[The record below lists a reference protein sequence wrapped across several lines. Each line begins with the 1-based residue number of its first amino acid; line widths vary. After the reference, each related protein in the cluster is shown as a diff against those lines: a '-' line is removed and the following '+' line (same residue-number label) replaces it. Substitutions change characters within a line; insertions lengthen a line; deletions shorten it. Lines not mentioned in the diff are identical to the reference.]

1 MAILRPSPPARVTPQ
16 SFAYLQGV
24 VLRRTGTILEHGKEY
39 LVEARLYALAQSEGF
54 ASVEALLE
62 GLQTE
67 EESGELHRRVT
78 EAMLNYETSFFRDLY
93 PFQALR
99 ETLLPGVIA
108 RRESSRRLDI
118 WCAGI
123 SSGQEVYSLAMTLRE
138 HFPELAGWN
147 VRLLASDVS
156 ETMLD
161 RARSG
166 EYSQVEVNRGL
177 PARLLVRYFERT
189 GTRWRIHGDV
199 RKMVELQRFNLAAPW
214 PSVPRADFV
223 FLRNVLLYFHPEVR
237 RAILAQ
243 VAGVLR
249 EDGYLF
255 LGGGETTLITDRTYE
270 PVRVGKALCYRLRP
284 NGVNGLNGV
293 NGVNS
298 AGAAIGETRV

>member
-1 MAILRPSPPARVTPQ
+1 MALRQATPARVTPT

-39 LVEARLYALAQSEGF
+39 LVEARLFALAQSEGF

-67 EESGELHRRVT
+67 EESGDLHRRVT
-78 EAMLNYETSFFRDLY
+78 EAMLNYETSFFRDHY
-93 PFQALR
+93 PFEALR
-99 ETLLPGVIA
+99 QTLLPNVIS
-108 RRESSRRLDI
+108 RRESTRQLDI

-123 SSGQEVYSLAMTLRE
+123 ASGQEVYSLAMMLRE
-138 HFPELAGWN
+138 HFPALAGWK
-147 VRLLASDVS
+147 VKLLASDVS
-156 ETMLD
+156 ESMLE

-177 PARLLVRYFERT
+177 PARLLVKYFQRA
-189 GTRWRIHGDV
+189 GNRWRLNADL
-199 RKMVELQRFNLAAPW
+199 RRMVELQRFNLAASW
-214 PSVPRADFV
+214 PGVAQADLV

-237 RAILAQ
+237 RTILAQ
-243 VAGVLR
+243 VARVLR

-284 NGVNGLNGV
+284 NGVTPG
-293 NGVNS
+293 S
-298 AGAAIGETRV
+298 TTGESRP

>member
-1 MAILRPSPPARVTPQ
+1 MAILRPPPPARVTPQ

-39 LVEARLYALAQSEGF
+39 LVEARLYALAQNEGF
-54 ASVEALLE
+54 ATVEALLE

-67 EESGELHRRVT
+67 EESGDLHRRVT
-78 EAMLNYETSFFRDLY
+78 EAMLNYETSFFRDHY
-93 PFQALR
+93 PFQAMR
-99 ETLLPGVIA
+99 ETLLPTAIA
-108 RRESSRRLDI
+108 RLQQARRLDI

-123 SSGQEVYSLAMTLRE
+123 SSGQEAYSLAMVLRE
-138 HFPELAGWN
+138 HFPELAGQN

-156 ETMLD
+156 ETMLE
-161 RARSG
+161 RARAG

-177 PARLLVRYFERT
+177 PARLLVRYFRRS
-189 GTRWRIHGDV
+189 GVRWQIQPDLR
-199 RKMVELQRFNLAAPW
+199 RMVELQRFNLAAPW
-214 PSVPRADFV
+214 PGVPRADFV

-237 RAILAQ
+237 RAILSQ

-284 NGVNGLNGV
+284 NGAA
-293 NGVNS
+293 
-298 AGAAIGETRV
+298 AGKEPRP

>member
-1 MAILRPSPPARVTPQ
+1 MALRQVTPARVTPM

-39 LVEARLYALAQSEGF
+39 LVEARLFALAQSEGF

-67 EESGELHRRVT
+67 EESGDLHRRVT
-78 EAMLNYETSFFRDLY
+78 EAMLNYETSFFRDHY
-93 PFQALR
+93 PFEALR
-99 ETLLPGVIA
+99 QTFVPDVIA
-108 RRESSRRLDI
+108 RRESTRHLDI

-123 SSGQEVYSLAMTLRE
+123 ASGQEVYSLAMMLRE
-138 HFPELAGWN
+138 HFPELAGWS
-147 VRLLASDVS
+147 VKLLASDIS
-156 ETMLD
+156 ESMLE
-161 RARSG
+161 RARTG

-177 PARLLVRYFERT
+177 PARFLVKYFQRA
-189 GTRWRIHGDV
+189 GNRWRLNADL
-199 RKMVELQRFNLAAPW
+199 RRMVELQRFNLAAPW
-214 PSVPRADFV
+214 PSVPRADIV
-223 FLRNVLLYFHPEVR
+223 LLRNVLLYFHPEVR
-237 RAILAQ
+237 RTILAQ

-284 NGVNGLNGV
+284 NGATPG
-293 NGVNS
+293 S
-298 AGAAIGETRV
+298 TTGESRP

>member
-1 MAILRPSPPARVTPQ
+1 MAIPRVTPPARVTSQ

-39 LVEARLYALAQSEGF
+39 LVEARLYALSQSEGF

-67 EESGELHRRVT
+67 EESGDLHRRVT

-93 PFQALR
+93 PFEAMRQ
-99 ETLLPGVIA
+99 TLLPAVIA
-108 RRESSRRLDI
+108 RREPSRRLDI

-123 SSGQEVYSLAMTLRE
+123 SSGQEVYSLAMMLRE

-147 VRLLASDVS
+147 VRLLASDIS
-156 ETMLD
+156 ESMLE
-161 RARSG
+161 RARAG

-177 PARLLVRYFERT
+177 PARLLVRHFERI
-189 GTRWRIHGDV
+189 GTRWRIHGDL
-199 RKMVELQRFNLAAPW
+199 RRMVEIQRFNLSAPW

-237 RAILAQ
+237 RTILSR
-243 VAGVLR
+243 VAAVLR

-270 PVRVGKALCYRLRP
+270 AVRVGKAVCYRLRP
-284 NGVNGLNGV
+284 NG
-293 NGVNS
+293 
-298 AGAAIGETRV
+298 AGAPATAGAGAVTGETRP